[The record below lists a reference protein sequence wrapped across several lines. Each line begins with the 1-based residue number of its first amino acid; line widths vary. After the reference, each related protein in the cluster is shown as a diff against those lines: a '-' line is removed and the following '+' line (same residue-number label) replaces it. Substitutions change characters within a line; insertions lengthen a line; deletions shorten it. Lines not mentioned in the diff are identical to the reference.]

1 MLHAISLST
10 ITKLIDHVAVGFYLT
25 EDVLLMLVIPLTV
38 SIVVTEVIVRILSL
52 LFFSFLHTEQENACT
67 FSQTMYPNVHHACEN
82 MCVCYRCLCF
92 SYVYKYLSGFF
103 IHKLTAYGLM
113 EENVKRINF
122 LYIILDCIN
131 LSRVTFNISFSFV
144 LGT

>member
-1 MLHAISLST
+1 MLRANSLST

-25 EDVLLMLVIPLTV
+25 EDVLMLVIPLTV
-38 SIVVTEVIVRILSL
+38 SIVVTEVRILSL
-52 LFFSFLHTEQENACT
+52 LFYFLHTEQENACT

-113 EENVKRINF
+113 GEKCQKHQLPI
-122 LYIILDCIN
+122 YIY
-131 LSRVTFNISFSFV
+131 F
-144 LGT
+144 